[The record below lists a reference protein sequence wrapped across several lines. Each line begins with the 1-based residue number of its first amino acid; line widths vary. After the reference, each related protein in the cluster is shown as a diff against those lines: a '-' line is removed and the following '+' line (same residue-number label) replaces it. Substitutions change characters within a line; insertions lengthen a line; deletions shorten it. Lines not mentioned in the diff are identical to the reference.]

1 MIYIKDLKKSFTII
15 ISFFVI
21 LTLGSCADNSD
32 DKRVIA
38 VGWHNRQDSYSFVST
53 IKTIEE
59 TGAIPKVLEMVKAN
73 YLEYDENGKLT
84 KAKDENGMLTNEA
97 AELVK
102 KYGYKDSNIES
113 VMKGV
118 KCLILPGGSD
128 ISPSLYRDP
137 EPPLVSEDDLDYCAE
152 RDVSDY
158 LLTLYCLD
166 NDIPLLAICR
176 GMQMLSIVSGASMIQ
191 DIGSWL
197 NEQGITYHDLHRDP
211 FKKDFA
217 AHDVSVIDQESLLYS
232 LMKKDLLENC
242 PSWHHQAVASLAG
255 TSLSVTALTQTDGI
269 EIIEAVE
276 RKDKRYIIGIQYHP
290 EVAVRKTVDK
300 ETDVNKFMSAE
311 EALVLFKALLAE
323 AY

>member
-1 MIYIKDLKKSFTII
+1 MKH
-15 ISFFVI
+15 ISLISILSLCIF
-21 LTLGSCADNSD
+21 LTLCGCANDQKGKQS
-32 DKRVIA
+32 IA

-73 YLEYDENGKLT
+73 YLEYDGNGKLT

-137 EPPLVSEDDLDYCAE
+137 QPSLVSADDLDYCAE

-158 LLTLYCLD
+158 LLTMYCLD
-166 NDIPLLAICR
+166 KDIPLLAICR
-176 GMQMLSIVSGASMIQ
+176 GMQMLSIVSGATMIQ
-191 DIGSWL
+191 DIGSWFK
-197 NEQGITYHDLHRDP
+197 EQGLTYHDLHRDP
-211 FKKDFA
+211 LKKDFA
-217 AHDVSVIDQESLLYS
+217 AHDVKIIDQQSLLYA
-232 LMKKDLLENC
+232 LMKKDLLEKC
-242 PSWHHQAVASLAG
+242 PSWHHQGVGSIDGTALA
-255 TSLSVTALTQTDGI
+255 VTAITQTDGI
-269 EIIEAVE
+269 DIIEAVE
-276 RKDKRYIIGIQYHP
+276 RKDKRFVVGVQYHP
-290 EVAVRKTVDK
+290 EVAVRKTIDK
-300 ETDVNKFMSAE
+300 ETDVEEYMSAE
-311 EALVLFKALLAE
+311 QALVLFKALLAE